1 MGWVRID
8 DSFYE
13 HPAMISLELHAWG
26 LWTWSLAFCN
36 RNLTDG
42 RVPLAAIRRMDPDG
56 TASGALIE
64 AGRWLQEDGEVV
76 VKDYLDYQPSAEQ
89 IRSKRD
95 KERERWQRR
104 ASSPAAAIPSAPTP
118 RGVAPPSA
126 STPPASQPQP
136 QPDTYVSESGAH
148 SAPAPTT
155 TKRPRGTRI
164 PDPFIVTDDMVTW
177 AETELPRFDWT
188 RETVRFKDHWL
199 AAAGAKGVKQDWPA
213 TWRNWMRRAAEGT
226 YR

>member
-8 DSFYE
+8 DSFYD
-13 HPAMISLELHAWG
+13 HPAMVDLDLDAWG
-26 LWTWSLAFCN
+26 LWTWALAWCN

-42 RVPLAAIRRMDPDG
+42 RLPNAVIKRMDPDG
-56 TASGALIE
+56 TASGALIG
-64 AGRWLQEDGEVV
+64 AGRWLQEDGCVL

-104 ASSPAAAIPSAPTP
+104 AGSNPAAIPSAPTP

-126 STPPASQPQP
+126 STPLASQPQP
-136 QPDTYVSESGAH
+136 QHSDTDVSESGAH
-148 SAPAPTT
+148 SASTT
-155 TKRPRGTRI
+155 PKKTRGTRI
-164 PDPFIVTDDMVTW
+164 PDPFVVDDEMVAW
-177 AETELPRFDWT
+177 VEAELPRFDWA

-199 AAAGAKGVKQDWPA
+199 AAPGAKGVKQDWGA

-226 YR
+226 FK